1 MMIGYEK
8 YTNTAQNVKA
18 LSGMKTS
25 VLTIYKDKILAVDAR
40 DHIIDDKIMS
50 QTWLFDMAAASR
62 VGPLAAAGKKD
73 ASLEMED
80 KSRSGLYKTIL
91 LEGEKQAKKLE
102 GTGLSSRSLYGKHNP
117 LAAAGNLIETAYDVV
132 RKINDLKKVA
142 GKSYFPERFQGRS
155 VVDVESTGDLN
166 FRGFVHNELLEGQP
180 DIGDN
185 DIPDAVKIN
194 LTSFEKSLLADSF
207 RWDIGNR
214 EKIDSAISLVERFA
228 RQIPG
233 IMEKMVNDKIV
244 AKINAISSAL
254 DVPDWDVYTNDHF
267 TNDAAEH
274 IEDSLN
280 LIEDYDGPK
289 VMIAPR
295 KVVRLYKRNAQGLN
309 LSNVENA
316 QDKNKRTGQLPFNE
330 EVTYFIDNA
339 ITANTWAVIAKDH
352 YASLWE
358 GPKLNITARNELTSN
373 NNEINILFNFNAV
386 EEKIVGAL
394 DKNNGAT

>member
-1 MMIGYEK
+1 MMNGFEK
-8 YTNTAQNVKA
+8 YTNTAKNVEA

-25 VLTIYKDKILAVDAR
+25 VITIFKNKILAFDAR
-40 DHIIDDKIMS
+40 NHIIDDKIIHD
-50 QTWLFDMAAASR
+50 TWLYDMDAASK
-62 VGPLAAAGKKD
+62 VQTLAAAGKTD
-73 ASLEMED
+73 ASKEMED
-80 KSRSGLYKTIL
+80 HARSDLYKDIL
-91 LEGEKQAKKLE
+91 YQANKEAKKLE
-102 GTGLSSRSLYGKHNP
+102 GTGLSSRSLYGKHSP

-142 GKSYFPERFQGRS
+142 GKSYFPERFQARN

-166 FRGFVHNELLEGQP
+166 FRGFTQNELLEGQP

-194 LTSFEKSLLADSF
+194 LASFEKSLLADSF

-214 EKIDSAISLVERFA
+214 EKVDSAVNLVERFA

-233 IMEKMVNDKIV
+233 VMEKMVNDKII

-254 DVPDWDVYTNDHF
+254 DVADWDVYTSDHF

-295 KVVRLYKRNAQGLN
+295 KVVRLYKRNVAGLN
-309 LSNVENA
+309 LDNVENS
-316 QDKNKRTGQLPFNE
+316 QDKNKRSGSLRFNE
-330 EVTYFIDNA
+330 EVTYYIDNA
-339 ITANTWAVIAKDH
+339 MTVNTWAVIAKDH

-358 GPKLNITARNELTSN
+358 GPKLNITARNELTPN
-373 NNEINILFNFNAV
+373 NNEINILFHFNAV